1 MELTF
6 ILQIL
11 ALVPACRMLRTRSK
25 HDIVA
30 DILEILRE
38 PKLKTHVM
46 YHGNLSYAQAKFYI
60 RLMESRRIIQ
70 RTDGDRWVITEKGRK
85 LRRLYDEVESIT
97 LFKNPGA
104 VSVSERIAP
113 GPVAEPVA
121 EIQSAEVI

>member
-1 MELTF
+1 
-6 ILQIL
+6 
-11 ALVPACRMLRTRSK
+11 MLRTRSK

-70 RTDGDRWVITEKGRK
+70 RTGGDRWVITEKGRK
-85 LRRLYDEVESIT
+85 LRSLYDEVESIT
-97 LFKNPGA
+97 LFKNPGT
-104 VSVSERIAP
+104 VSAREPMATEAI
-113 GPVAEPVA
+113 AEPVA
-121 EIQSAEVI
+121 EIQSVELM